1 MELYILDSALRRT
14 KVIDRFESLIWTER
28 FSSFGDFELVIHS
41 TIESRSMLPA
51 GTLLAINLS
60 WRVMIVETIENKSD
74 ADGRAMLSITG
85 RSLESI
91 LLDRVAKS
99 TMSDLTTDPYW
110 ELLGTPGDIAR
121 HVFTSICVEGDLSV
135 GDIIPYIQPGTFFPP
150 DTIVEPA
157 DEITVA
163 LEIDTVYATIKSICD
178 AYDLGFRL
186 VRALDLSELYFN
198 VYSGNDRTTS
208 QTVLPPVV
216 FSPELDNLEDVSEL
230 TSIAQYKNV
239 AVVFAPN
246 GVVTVYAA
254 GADASTSGFARRV
267 IYVDASDVTLAAPA
281 ALTAE
286 LTLRGQ
292 QALSENT
299 SLSAFDGEIPQFGSY
314 RYGVDYDLGDLVE
327 VRNSDGITNNMRV
340 TEQIFVSD
348 SQGERSYPTL
358 AIKLLITPGS
368 WLAWESNNVWD
379 DELGTWED
387 A

>member
-1 MELYILDSALRRT
+1 
-14 KVIDRFESLIWTER
+14 
-28 FSSFGDFELVIHS
+28 
-41 TIESRSMLPA
+41 
-51 GTLLAINLS
+51 
-60 WRVMIVETIENKSD
+60 
-74 ADGRAMLSITG
+74 
-85 RSLESI
+85 
-91 LLDRVAKS
+91 
-99 TMSDLTTDPYW
+99 MSDLTTDPYW